1 MWIDYH
7 HSATNHKQI
16 VVVTVLIWIK
26 NCVWAWIN
34 MNPETYLPLA
44 TWIDRNDDDISIES
58 TIAVLEAADK
68 HVRCVVL
75 SNSLND

>member
-1 MWIDYH
+1 
-7 HSATNHKQI
+7 
-16 VVVTVLIWIK
+16 
-26 NCVWAWIN
+26 